1 MRTTPTGKSFGRYV
15 RLLRRARGLTHE
27 ELAERCGLSPDTIRR
42 LEHGSFSPSLDTL
55 IKLVRGLDL
64 QLSTLFIGYE
74 LNELDSQRELFDLL
88 GRQDPRVRRI
98 GTEVLRCL
106 IAQLDAMAK
115 ARDGAGDSD
124 GDGEK

>member
-1 MRTTPTGKSFGRYV
+1 MRTTPTGKSFGRHV
-15 RLLRRARGLTHE
+15 RLLRRARGLTQE
-27 ELAERCGLSPDTIRR
+27 TLAERCGLSPDTIRR

-64 QLSTLFIGYE
+64 QLSSLFIGYE
-74 LNELDSQRELFDLL
+74 LNERDSQRELFDLL

-98 GTEVLRCL
+98 GTGVLRCL

-115 ARDGAGDSD
+115 AHDVD
-124 GDGEK
+124 GD